1 MCEDRPGF
9 FLGGFEKSSS
19 AKETRHKGFLETRKE
34 ILGQNSSMTLYLFS
48 NYYVI
53 RPISPQKLR
62 SMSKNSRKIPKN
74 SMSGQSVDCYWPKN
88 HWKNRWDRP
97 LNTMHVMLSFSFS
110 SLLYARWYWWS
121 RIPKVNLTY
130 LKSKGSYGKC
140 TPLLRKIA
148 VNPFV
153 SHVFH
158 EDTRATLD
166 AIWFMAILC
175 NRGVQFFSYQGIFT
189 MYALTDWT
197 NHRFKL
203 YSYYIFI
210 K

>member
-1 MCEDRPGF
+1 MLIAIG
-9 FLGGFEKSSS
+9 
-19 AKETRHKGFLETRKE
+19 
-34 ILGQNSSMTLYLFS
+34 
-48 NYYVI
+48 
-53 RPISPQKLR
+53 
-62 SMSKNSRKIPKN
+62 RKIIE
-74 SMSGQSVDCYWPKN
+74 
-88 HWKNRWDRP
+88 KNRWDRP
-97 LNTMHVMLSFSFS
+97 LNTMHVMQSFSFS

-158 EDTRATLD
+158 EDSRATLD

-175 NRGVQFFSYQGIFT
+175 NRGVQFFFRIKEFSRCMLLQIEQITDSNCIVIISLSNNGLSPICFCVGI
-189 MYALTDWT
+189 
-197 NHRFKL
+197 
-203 YSYYIFI
+203 
-210 K
+210 